1 MDSSG
6 GHAGNQSRNR
16 TGAGITK
23 NTTVSDTLHYPKVVL
38 VTGACRFLGGYL
50 TARLAQ
56 NPLINRVIAVD
67 AITPSKDML
76 RRMGRAEFVRAD
88 IRNPF
93 IAKVIRNGDVDTVVH
108 AAAASYAPRT
118 GGGAALKEFNVMGA
132 MQLFAACQKAP
143 SVRRVV
149 LKSTS
154 EVYGSSARDPVMFT
168 EDSSSRRPFH
178 AGFPKDSL
186 DIEGYARGLGRR
198 RPDVAVTILRL
209 ANMIGPA
216 MDTTLSRYLAGPLV
230 PTVVGRDARL
240 QLLHEQDAL
249 GALERAA
256 MAGKAGTFNIGA
268 SGIVMLSQAIRR
280 AGRIPFPIPGFALW
294 ALDSLRKAN
303 RHSELN
309 REQLDYLS
317 FGRVMDTTRMRE
329 TLDYHPKWTTAEAF
343 DDYVRGRALTPIID
357 PQWVRSLEGTAVAV
371 AQCLGSRTSVPRVGG
386 R

>member
-1 MDSSG
+1 MSSSNG
-6 GHAGNQSRNR
+6 RG
-16 TGAGITK
+16 GAGG
-23 NTTVSDTLHYPKVVL
+23 VGGSSEHPQYPKVVL

-56 NPLINRVIAVD
+56 NPLVKGVIAVD
-67 AITPSKDML
+67 AIAPSKDML

-93 IAKVIRNGDVDTVVH
+93 IAKVIRNGEVDTVVH
-108 AAAASYAPRT
+108 AAAASYAPRS
-118 GGGAALKEFNVMGA
+118 GGSAALKELNVMGA

-154 EVYGSSARDPVMFT
+154 EVYGSSAHDPVMFT
-168 EDSSSRRPFH
+168 EDSTSRRPFRQ
-178 AGFPKDSL
+178 GFPKDSL
-186 DIEGYARGLGRR
+186 DIEGYVRALGRR
-198 RPDVAVTILRL
+198 RPDIAVTILRL

-230 PTVVGRDARL
+230 PTIFGRDARL

-268 SGIVMLSQAIRR
+268 DGIIMLSQAIRR
-280 AGRIPFPIPGFALW
+280 AGRIPVPVPGFGVW
-294 ALDSLRKAN
+294 ALDSLRRAN
-303 RHSELN
+303 HYTELN
-309 REQLDYLS
+309 REQFAYLS
-317 FGRVMDTTRMRE
+317 YGRVMDTTRMRVE
-329 TLDYHPKWTTAEAF
+329 LGYQPKWTTVEAF
-343 DDYVRGRALTPIID
+343 DDYFRGRGLTPIID
-357 PQWVRSLEGTAVAV
+357 PHRVRSLESRAVGL
-371 AQCLGSRTSVPRVGG
+371 AQRWGSRNPIPWSGLR
-386 R
+386 

>member
-1 MDSSG
+1 MDLSG
-6 GHAGNQSRNR
+6 GQPGTESGTR
-16 TGAGITK
+16 TTGTGSNA
-23 NTTVSDTLHYPKVVL
+23 SDTVHYPKVVL

-67 AITPSKDML
+67 AVAPSKDML

-93 IAKVIRNGDVDTVVH
+93 VAKVIRNGDVDTVVH
-108 AAAASYAPRT
+108 AAAASFAPRS
-118 GGGAALKEFNVMGA
+118 GGGAALKEINVLGA

-154 EVYGSSARDPVMFT
+154 EVYGSSAHDPVMFT
-168 EDSSSRRPFH
+168 EDSSSRRPFRD
-178 AGFPKDSL
+178 GFAKDSL

-198 RPDVAVTILRL
+198 RPDIAVTILRL
-209 ANMIGPA
+209 ANMIGPS

-230 PTVVGRDARL
+230 PTMFGRDARL

-268 SGIVMLSQAIRR
+268 DGIMMLSQAIRR
-280 AGRIPFPIPGFALW
+280 AGRIPVPVPGFGVW
-294 ALDSLRKAN
+294 ALDSLRRAN
-303 RHSELN
+303 RYTEITRDQFN
-309 REQLDYLS
+309 YLS
-317 FGRVMDTTRMRE
+317 YGRVMDTTRMRTE
-329 TLDYHPKWTTAEAF
+329 LGYQPKWTTAEAF
-343 DDYVRGRALTPIID
+343 DDYVRGRGLTPIID
-357 PQWVRSLEGTAVAV
+357 PDRVRSLEGRAIAL
-371 AQCLGSRTSVPRVGG
+371 AQRWGSRNAIPWGGG

>member
-1 MDSSG
+1 MDSG
-6 GHAGNQSRNR
+6 GQSNGPDSRD
-16 TGAGITK
+16 
-23 NTTVSDTLHYPKVVL
+23 TVHYPKVVL

-56 NPLINRVIAVD
+56 NPLINHVIAVD
-67 AITPSKDML
+67 AIAPSKDLL

-108 AAAASYAPRT
+108 AAAASYAPRS
-118 GGGAALKEFNVMGA
+118 GGRAALKELYVKGA
-132 MQLFAACQKAP
+132 IQLFAACQKAP

-154 EVYGSSARDPVMFT
+154 EVYGSSSRDPVLFT
-168 EDSSSRRPFH
+168 ESSSRRRPPGE
-178 AGFPKDSL
+178 GFARDSI

-198 RPDVAVTILRL
+198 RPDIAVSILRL

-216 MDTTLSRYLAGPLV
+216 MDTALSRYLAGPVV
-230 PTVVGRDARL
+230 PTVVGHDARL

-249 GALERAA
+249 GALERAT
-256 MAGKAGTFNIGA
+256 MAGKAGTYNIGA
-268 SGIVMLSQAIRR
+268 PGIIMMSQAIRR
-280 AGRIPFPIPGFALW
+280 SGRVPLPVPRSALW
-294 ALDSLRKAN
+294 AVDSLRRAT
-303 RHSELN
+303 RYTELD

-317 FGRVMDTTRMRE
+317 YGRVMDTARMRND
-329 TLDYHPKWTTAEAF
+329 LGYSPKWTTAEAF
-343 DDYVRGRALTPIID
+343 DDYVRGRGLTPIID
-357 PQWVRSLEGTAVAV
+357 PRWVRSMESRAVSV
-371 AQCLGSRTSVPRVGG
+371 AQRWG

>member
-1 MDSSG
+1 M
-6 GHAGNQSRNR
+6 
-16 TGAGITK
+16 
-23 NTTVSDTLHYPKVVL
+23 HYPKVVL

-67 AITPSKDML
+67 AVAPSKDML

-93 IAKVIRNGDVDTVVH
+93 VAKVIRNGDVDTVVH
-108 AAAASYAPRT
+108 AAAASFAPRS
-118 GGGAALKEFNVMGA
+118 GGGAALKEINVLGA

-154 EVYGSSARDPVMFT
+154 EVYGSNPHDPVMFT
-168 EDSSSRRPFH
+168 EDSSSRRPFRE
-178 AGFPKDSL
+178 GFPKDSL
-186 DIEGYARGLGRR
+186 DIEGYTRGLGRR
-198 RPDVAVTILRL
+198 RPDIAVTILRL

-230 PTVVGRDARL
+230 PTVLGRDARL

-249 GALERAA
+249 GALERAV

-268 SGIVMLSQAIRR
+268 SGDHHAVAGDP
-280 AGRIPFPIPGFALW
+280 AGRPSCLCRYPDLGSS
-294 ALDSLRKAN
+294 ALDSLRRAN
-303 RHSELN
+303 RYTEIN

-317 FGRVMDTTRMRE
+317 YGRVMDTTRMR
-329 TLDYHPKWTTAEAF
+329 T
-343 DDYVRGRALTPIID
+343 RARIP
-357 PQWVRSLEGTAVAV
+357 PQVVD
-371 AQCLGSRTSVPRVGG
+371 CGG
-386 R
+386 F

>member
-1 MDSSG
+1 MDQSNGSG
-6 GHAGNQSRNR
+6 GAETAG
-16 TGAGITK
+16 
-23 NTTVSDTLHYPKVVL
+23 TVHYPKVVL

-56 NPLINRVIAVD
+56 NPLIKGVIAVD
-67 AITPSKDML
+67 AIAPSKDML

-93 IAKVIRNGDVDTVVH
+93 IAKVSRNGDVDTVVH
-108 AAAASYAPRT
+108 AAAASYAPRS
-118 GGGAALKEFNVMGA
+118 GGSAALKELNVMGA

-154 EVYGSSARDPVMFT
+154 EVYGSNAHDPVMFT
-168 EDSSSRRPFH
+168 EDSSSRRPFRD
-178 AGFPKDSL
+178 GFAKDSL
-186 DIEGYARGLGRR
+186 DIEGYVRGLGRR
-198 RPDVAVTILRL
+198 RPDIAVTILRL

-216 MDTTLSRYLAGPLV
+216 MDTTLSRYLAGPVV
-230 PTVVGRDARL
+230 PTMFGRDARL

-268 SGIVMLSQAIRR
+268 DGIIMLSQAIRR
-280 AGRIPFPIPGFALW
+280 AGRIPLPVPGFGAW
-294 ALDSLRKAN
+294 ALDSLRRAN
-303 RHSELN
+303 RYTEIT
-309 REQLDYLS
+309 RDQFDYLS
-317 FGRVMDTTRMRE
+317 YGRVMDTSRMRAE
-329 TLDYHPKWTTAEAF
+329 LGYQPKWTTAEAF

-357 PQWVRSLEGTAVAV
+357 PHRVRSLEGRVIAI
-371 AQCLGSRTSVPRVGG
+371 AQRWGSRNPIPWGG
-386 R
+386 VR

>member
-1 MDSSG
+1 VDSSG
-6 GHAGNQSRNR
+6 GPIGGTGRDAGKS
-16 TGAGITK
+16 G
-23 NTTVSDTLHYPKVVL
+23 SDTLHYPKVVL

-67 AITPSKDML
+67 AIAPSKDML

-93 IAKVIRNGDVDTVVH
+93 IGKVIRNGQVDTVVH
-108 AAAASYAPRT
+108 AAAASYAPRS
-118 GGGAALKEFNVMGA
+118 GGGAALKELNVMGA

-154 EVYGSSARDPVMFT
+154 EVYGSSAHDPVMFT
-168 EDSSSRRPFH
+168 EDSSSRRLFRQ
-178 AGFPKDSL
+178 GFPKDSL

-198 RPDVAVTILRL
+198 RTDVAVTILRL

-230 PTVVGRDARL
+230 PTVIG
-240 QLLHEQDAL
+240 QDA
-249 GALERAA
+249 
-256 MAGKAGTFNIGA
+256 
-268 SGIVMLSQAIRR
+268 
-280 AGRIPFPIPGFALW
+280 PGVTLW
-294 ALDSLRKAN
+294 ALDSLRRAN
-303 RHSELN
+303 RYSEIN

-317 FGRVMDTTRMRE
+317 YGRVMDTTRMRE
-329 TLDYHPKWTTAEAF
+329 DLGYQPRWTTAEAF

-357 PQWVRSLEGTAVAV
+357 PQWVRSLEDSAVLI
-371 AQCLGSRTSVPRVGG
+371 AQRLGSRTPSLRVGG

>member
-1 MDSSG
+1 MD
-6 GHAGNQSRNR
+6 AG
-16 TGAGITK
+16 TTK
-23 NTTVSDTLHYPKVVL
+23 STTPSDTVHYPKVVL

-50 TARLAQ
+50 VARLVQ

-67 AITPSKDML
+67 AIAPSKDML

-93 IAKVIRNGDVDTVVH
+93 IAKVIRNGDIDTVVH
-108 AAAASYAPRT
+108 AAAASYAPRS
-118 GGGAALKEFNVMGA
+118 GGGAALKELNVMGA

-154 EVYGSSARDPVMFT
+154 EVYGSSAHDPVMFT
-168 EDSSSRRPFH
+168 EDSSSRRPFRD
-178 AGFPKDSL
+178 GFPKDSI

-268 SGIVMLSQAIRR
+268 SGIIMLSQAIRR
-280 AGRIPFPIPGFALW
+280 AGRIPFPIPGFGLW
-294 ALDSLRKAN
+294 ALDSLRKVN
-303 RHSELN
+303 RYSEFN
-309 REQLDYLS
+309 RGQLDYLS

-329 TLDYHPKWTTAEAF
+329 ELDYHPKWTTAEAF
-343 DDYVRGRALTPIID
+343 DDYIRGRALTPIID
-357 PQWVRSLEGTAVAV
+357 PEWVRSLEGSAVAV
-371 AQCLGSRTSVPRVGG
+371 AQRLGSRTFVLPVGG